1 MDLKEVMAINLRR
14 LRHAKGMTQEELAER
29 AGLSARYIGAI
40 ERADVS
46 ASVTVLGQVAEA
58 LDVEATELVRA
69 PHRNGESATSAEPQ
83 E

>member
-14 LRHAKGMTQEELAER
+14 MRHATGMTQEELAER

-46 ASVTVLGQVAEA
+46 ASVTVLGQIADALGIEA
-58 LDVEATELVRA
+58 GELVRA
-69 PHRNGESATSAEPQ
+69 PHRKDDSAASLASPE
-83 E
+83 

>member
-1 MDLKEVMAINLRR
+1 MDLKEVVAINLRR

-46 ASVTVLGQVAEA
+46 ASVTVLGEVAEA
-58 LDVEATELVRA
+58 LEVEATELVRG
-69 PHRNGESATSAEPQ
+69 PHRKDDTTTSAGPQ
-83 E
+83 G